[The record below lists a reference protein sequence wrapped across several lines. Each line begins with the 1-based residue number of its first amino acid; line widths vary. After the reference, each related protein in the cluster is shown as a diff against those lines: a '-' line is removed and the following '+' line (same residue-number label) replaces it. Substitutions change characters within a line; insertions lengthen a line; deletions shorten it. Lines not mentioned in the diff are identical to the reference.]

1 MGDSMKSSLPL
12 HVAIVMDGNGRW
24 AKKRG
29 KPRLYGHK
37 QGALQ
42 ARDFVEMFASY
53 NIPYLTLY
61 AFGSEFLYR
70 CIK

>member
-1 MGDSMKSSLPL
+1 MVDSKKINLPM

-37 QGALQ
+37 QGALR
-42 ARDFVEMFASY
+42 ARDFVEMFATY
-53 NIPYLTLY
+53 NIPYHTLD
-61 AFGSEFLYR
+61 AF
-70 CIK
+70 